1 MSAIVS
7 QLPLTKAAETGYPV
21 LTRYTNSMLA
31 ANLAASTIK
40 LRVRDIEML
49 RRVYPDLLA
58 VTEQQLVDYLAGERT
73 RLGASALGN
82 VRSSLR
88 KFYRWAKKNHYIEKN
103 PAKGLE
109 RIPVPRV
116 IARLAPDDDIAVS
129 LIGAPDDEQA
139 MILLGR
145 LACLRLSEITGL
157 HTSMREGD
165 LLRITGKGSKMR
177 MVPINDELM
186 SVLLRL
192 ERAGGTGYYFPGR
205 FGGAVHTTTI
215 YTKIQTRTGWNP
227 HSLRHAGATAA
238 YRATKDLRA
247 VQELL
252 GHASLATTQRY
263 LHVGLDEVRAAA
275 RGTSMRT
282 TVRSPHFPEMHHAA

>member
-7 QLPLTKAAETGYPV
+7 QLPLTKAEETGYPM

-49 RRVYPDLLA
+49 RRVYPDPLA
-58 VTEQQLVDYLAGERT
+58 VTEQQLVDYMASKKT
-73 RLGASALGN
+73 LGASALGN
-82 VRSSLR
+82 VRASLR
-88 KFYRWAKKNHYIEKN
+88 KFYRWAKRAGLIQKN
-103 PAKGLE
+103 PAKALE
-109 RIPVPRV
+109 TIHVPRV
-116 IARLAPDDDIAVS
+116 IARMAADDDVALS

-157 HTSMREGD
+157 HSSMREND
-165 LLRITGKGSKMR
+165 LLRIVGKGSKMR

-186 SVLLRL
+186 TVLLRL
-192 ERAGGTGYYFPGR
+192 ERRNGGGFYFPGR

-215 YTKIQTRTGWNP
+215 YSKIQARTGWNP
-227 HSLRHAGATAA
+227 HALRHAGATAA

-275 RGTSMRT
+275 RGTAIKSS
-282 TVRSPHFPEMHHAA
+282 VRSVHYPAMEHAA